1 MEKNLRLTLT
11 QYLTF
16 LTSLFKI
23 TSIILLVEKKSK
35 TNPTVTN
42 VLMAFFGVYILAVGQ
57 QIESLRGIIDGP
69 WLLPFGIIGTNDF
82 YMADYMALIP
92 WLGVFLVGTV
102 VGRVC
107 YASRKSLITSD
118 AKIFRKISKPFEF
131 LGRHSLIIYIVHQP
145 ILLALIYVIV
155 EFIIKNKL
163 RLEFNDKYFSINFW
177 NNT

>member
-1 MEKNLRLTLT
+1 MVASIFNKDGTNAIF
-11 QYLTF
+11 YLSTNNGGEIWN
-16 LTSLFKI
+16 TE
-23 TSIILLVEKKSK
+23 LVEKKIEG
-35 TNPTVTN
+35 TVTN

-118 AKIFRKISKPFEF
+118 AKIFRKISKF
-131 LGRHSLIIYIVHQP
+131 
-145 ILLALIYVIV
+145 
-155 EFIIKNKL
+155 K
-163 RLEFNDKYFSINFW
+163 
-177 NNT
+177 T